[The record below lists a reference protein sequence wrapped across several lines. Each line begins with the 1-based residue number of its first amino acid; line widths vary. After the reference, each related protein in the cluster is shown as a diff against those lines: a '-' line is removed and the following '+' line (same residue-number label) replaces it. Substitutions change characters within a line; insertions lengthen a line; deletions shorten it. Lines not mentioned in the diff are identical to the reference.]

1 MWMLFH
7 LEEVSM
13 CMTFHLEEVSMWTG
27 AGGIQRE
34 DMHRT
39 PHAMHIEDCP
49 HFCAFVAEG
58 VVAAARAAPAVRVMV
73 HRRARQPSAPPTA
86 A

>member
-1 MWMLFH
+1 MHAVARWKELA
-7 LEEVSM
+7 
-13 CMTFHLEEVSMWTG
+13 CGPQG
-27 AGGIQRE
+27 AE
-34 DMHRT
+34 DRHRT
-39 PHAMHIEDCP
+39 PHAMHIEDKS
-49 HFCAFVAEG
+49 HFRALVAEG